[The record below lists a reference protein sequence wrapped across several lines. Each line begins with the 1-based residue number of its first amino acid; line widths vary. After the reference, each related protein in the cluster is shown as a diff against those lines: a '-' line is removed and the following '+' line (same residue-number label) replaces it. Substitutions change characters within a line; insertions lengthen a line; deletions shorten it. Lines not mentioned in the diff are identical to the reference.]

1 MRKLGIFFV
10 LALFA
15 WVVWAQYPNPSPPP
29 QSGPPVGYPPGGY
42 PPGRRPQQPTSGDEQ
57 TPPARDQKKGKKKK
71 GKEKDERPI
80 ISAEGKTL
88 SNDGKKL
95 VVKVPDGRTLTMAID
110 QDTKWTQNGANLD
123 LNKVVPRSTV
133 RVDAAEED
141 NFDLTVTH
149 VELLKD
155 APAQTAPAAAAAS
168 GGSGSASGTQTA
180 DSGQP
185 ANNDDDLLTRPT
197 ILHGP
202 DDPNRPVLHHGKPA
216 SPPKSDDADI
226 ENSEAP
232 PPKRPA
238 AKAHPVDVASKES
251 GDMDFTIDADSSQT
265 PKRSLGSEL
274 LNQTMEW
281 TANFMHG
288 LPNFVCQQN
297 TTRYMQQSRSDD
309 WQPQDVISAQVI
321 FEDGQDKYRNISLNG
336 KKTSKDMMELGGQT
350 STGEFGSVL
359 ISLFDPRRDTEFT
372 YARAATI
379 GDTPVVIYDFKVAL
393 SRSDWHIIV
402 GGQLLEPTYS
412 GRIWVDKRTGE
423 IRRVEQQADN
433 IPKDFPNDT
442 VEMAVDYEEVS
453 LGTPTKYLVPV
464 HAENISC
471 QRGTQFCGKNV
482 IEFRN
487 YHRYAG
493 ESSITFGPN

>member
-1 MRKLGIFFV
+1 MLLRKLGIFFV
-10 LALFA
+10 LAVFA
-15 WVVWAQYPNPSPPP
+15 WVVWAQYPNPSPLP
-29 QSGPPVGYPPGGY
+29 QSGPPNGYPPGGY
-42 PPGRRPQQPTSGDEQ
+42 PPGTRPQQPTQGSEQ
-57 TPPARDQKKGKKKK
+57 TPPAAQRKKNKKKK
-71 GKEKDERPI
+71 DKDERPI

-110 QDTKWTQNGANLD
+110 QDTKWTRSGAAIEIS
-123 LNKVVPRSTV
+123 KVVPRTTV

-155 APAQTAPAAAAAS
+155 PPAQTVPPSESGSPS
-168 GGSGSASGTQTA
+168 GGSGTAQTA
-180 DSGQP
+180 DATQP

-202 DDPNRPVLHHGKPA
+202 DDPNRPVMHHGKPK
-216 SPPKSDDADI
+216 SPPKEDDSDSDD
-226 ENSEAP
+226 SP
-232 PPKRPA
+232 PP
-238 AKAHPVDVASKES
+238 AKHTSAQAHPVDVAAKES
-251 GDMDFTIDADSSQT
+251 GDMDFTIDAASGKT
-265 PKRSLGSEL
+265 AAKRSFGSEL
-274 LNQTMEW
+274 LDLTLDW

-288 LPNFVCQQN
+288 LPNYVCQQN

-309 WQPQDVISAQVI
+309 WQAQDVVSAQVI
-321 FEDGQDKYRNISLNG
+321 FEDGQDKYRNIMVNG
-336 KKTSKDMMELGGQT
+336 KKTNKDMMEIGGQT
-350 STGEFGSVL
+350 STGEFGGVL
-359 ISLFDPRRDTEFT
+359 ISLFDPRRNTEFT
-372 YARAATI
+372 YARTAAI
-379 GDTPVVIYDFKVAL
+379 GDTPVVIYDFKVTL
-393 SRSDWHIIV
+393 PSSDWHIIV
-402 GGQLLEPTYS
+402 GGQMLEPAYS
-412 GRIWVDKRTGE
+412 GRIWVEKKTGE
-423 IRRVEQQADN
+423 IRRLEQQADN

-482 IEFRN
+482 IEFRD

-493 ESSITFGPN
+493 ESTITFGPN